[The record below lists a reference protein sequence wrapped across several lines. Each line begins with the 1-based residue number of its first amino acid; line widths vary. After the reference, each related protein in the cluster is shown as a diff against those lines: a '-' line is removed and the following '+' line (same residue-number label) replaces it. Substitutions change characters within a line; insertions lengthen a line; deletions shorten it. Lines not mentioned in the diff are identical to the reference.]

1 MRLTLLS
8 YPCREIYTKS
18 DAWKRA
24 IPGFITALERLPG
37 CSVELRE
44 AGRASENHKYSSALA
59 DDDLAGVARD
69 CAACTRAHT
78 RAGKQLTFKGTAG
91 DPGYI
96 KQAK

>member
-1 MRLTLLS
+1 MPLTPQLRL
-8 YPCREIYTKS
+8 CREIYTKS

-44 AGRASENHKYSSALA
+44 AGRASENHKYSSSLA
-59 DDDLAGVARD
+59 DNDFADVARD